1 MKNDFVFAFLF
12 ALNFLEASVI
22 VTITAMRR
30 PEASIQIS
38 DEVFKHLFV
47 LKSSLA

>member
-1 MKNDFVFAFLF
+1 MKDELAFALLF
-12 ALNFLEASVI
+12 ALDFFEASVI
-22 VTITAMRR
+22 VTITAMRHSE
-30 PEASIQIS
+30 PSIQIS